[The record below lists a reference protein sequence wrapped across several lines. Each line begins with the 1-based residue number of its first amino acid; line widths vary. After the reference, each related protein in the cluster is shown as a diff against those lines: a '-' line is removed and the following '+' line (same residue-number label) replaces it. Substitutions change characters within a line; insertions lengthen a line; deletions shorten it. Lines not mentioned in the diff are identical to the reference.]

1 MAAVQS
7 QLLCRLDSEP
17 VFIFFENIAG
27 APEQICGSIC
37 IRRSRSGISP
47 SAPRT
52 MKTGGALVHCI
63 PQRARAKP
71 KPKSQEAQE
80 RRSEC

>member
-37 IRRSRSGISP
+37 IRRSRSGTSP
-47 SAPRT
+47 SAPRASSH
-52 MKTGGALVHCI
+52 GSA
-63 PQRARAKP
+63 
-71 KPKSQEAQE
+71 
-80 RRSEC
+80 